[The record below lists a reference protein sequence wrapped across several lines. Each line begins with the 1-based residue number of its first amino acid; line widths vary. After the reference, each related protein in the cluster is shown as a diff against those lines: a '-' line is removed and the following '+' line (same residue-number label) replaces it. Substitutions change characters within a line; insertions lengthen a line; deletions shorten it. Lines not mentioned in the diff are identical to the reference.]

1 MDLRSL
7 LIVWLPLFLLLIFL
21 ILIAAMFVSLA
32 RQGDERRRMIVQTAS
47 ANTFAVTVVYI
58 LFCAIK
64 GIIRSIAHGEPMEE
78 MNPIVTLMTIAITY
92 TFELFYFK
100 RKYGD

>member
-58 LFCAIK
+58 LFCAIE
-64 GIIRSIAHGEPMEE
+64 GVVRSIVRGEPMEE

>member
-21 ILIAAMFVSLA
+21 ILIAAMFISLA

-58 LFCAIK
+58 LFCAIE
-64 GIIRSIAHGEPMEE
+64 GVVRSIVRGEPMEE

>member
-7 LIVWLPLFLLLIFL
+7 LIVYLPLFLLLIFL

-47 ANTFAVTVVYI
+47 ANTFAVTVLYL
-58 LFCAIK
+58 LFCAIE
-64 GIIRSIAHGEPMEE
+64 GVVRSIVRGEPMEE

>member
-21 ILIAAMFVSLA
+21 ILIVAMFISLA

-47 ANTFAVTVVYI
+47 ANTFSVTVVYI
-58 LFCAIK
+58 LFCAIE
-64 GIIRSIAHGEPMEE
+64 GVVRSIVRGEPMEE

>member
-21 ILIAAMFVSLA
+21 ILIVAMFISLA

-47 ANTFAVTVVYI
+47 ANTFSVTVLYL
-58 LFCAIK
+58 LFCAIE
-64 GIIRSIAHGEPMEE
+64 GVVRSIVRGEPMEE

>member
-1 MDLRSL
+1 
-7 LIVWLPLFLLLIFL
+7 
-21 ILIAAMFVSLA
+21 
-32 RQGDERRRMIVQTAS
+32 
-47 ANTFAVTVVYI
+47 
-58 LFCAIK
+58 
-64 GIIRSIAHGEPMEE
+64 MEE

>member
-21 ILIAAMFVSLA
+21 ILIVAMFISLA

-47 ANTFAVTVVYI
+47 ANTFAVTVLYL
-58 LFCAIK
+58 LFCAIE
-64 GIIRSIAHGEPMEE
+64 GVVRSIVRGEPMEE